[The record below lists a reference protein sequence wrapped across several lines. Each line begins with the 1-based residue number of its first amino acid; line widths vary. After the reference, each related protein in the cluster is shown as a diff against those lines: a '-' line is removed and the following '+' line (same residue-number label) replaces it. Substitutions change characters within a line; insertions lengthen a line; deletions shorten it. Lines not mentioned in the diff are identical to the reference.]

1 MKNVISY
8 SFCKSLSWYIGN
20 KEKGTEII
28 KGENKEDVSEGKDEN
43 KEESSEAKE
52 EEKIEEVS
60 EGKGK
65 VKSDTDIG
73 PSDADILDSMC
84 KYIYSKDTSDRI
96 RTRAM
101 LCNIYHHA
109 LHNRWFEARNLM
121 LMSHLQE
128 TVQHSDIPTQ
138 VTTSGHH
145 SFAWL

>member
-1 MKNVISY
+1 MTN
-8 SFCKSLSWYIGN
+8 
-20 KEKGTEII
+20 GTEESTEVAE
-28 KGENKEDVSEGKDEN
+28 KEDKKKDSEETENKML
-43 KEESSEAKE
+43 
-52 EEKIEEVS
+52 
-60 EGKGK
+60 
-65 VKSDTDIG
+65 VKG

-138 VTTSGHH
+138 VITNTHKIK
-145 SFAWL
+145 